1 VQSPSQGGAKGS
13 PLFERGEFDW
23 ESEIVLPS
31 WSGYRSCGGAYGAQD
46 SDVPSGG
53 RVHVCA
59 APLDDGL
66 PVGQEQL
73 AACQY
78 LLEND
83 AAVHEAI
90 VGAILEKYPE
100 FFDIFSEDAEE
111 RGIRLPEQMTAEEL
125 KQHIGIAYIHLHP
138 VEKDGVGYVGVEFG
152 CSWDDEHGL
161 GVMLHRTAVVDIGGA
176 DTSILAWIAERH
188 RDGIPLDA
196 PPAHEARQEARQE
209 AEPAAQKR
217 WWQFW
222 K

>member
-1 VQSPSQGGAKGS
+1 MQSPGQGGAMGL

-23 ESEIVLPS
+23 ESKIVLPS
-31 WSGYRSCGGAYGAQD
+31 WIGYRSCGGAYGAHD
-46 SDVPSGG
+46 SDVPSDGWV
-53 RVHVCA
+53 RVCA
-59 APLDDGL
+59 TPLDVGL

-90 VGAILEKYPE
+90 VAAILEAYPE
-100 FFDIFSEDAEE
+100 LFDTFGEDAEE
-111 RGIRLPEQMTAEEL
+111 HGIRLPEHMTREEL

-138 VEKDGVGYVGVEFG
+138 VEKEGVGYVGVELG

-161 GVMLHRTAVVDIGGA
+161 GLMLHRTEVVDIGGA
-176 DTSILAWIAERH
+176 DTSILEWIAERH
-188 RDGIPLDA
+188 RDGVPLDA
-196 PPAHEARQEARQE
+196 PPAHEARLETRQE
-209 AEPAAQKR
+209 AAPATLKR

-222 K
+222 R

>member
-1 VQSPSQGGAKGS
+1 MGP

-23 ESEIVLPS
+23 ESKIVLPS
-31 WSGYRSCGGAYGAQD
+31 WAGYRSCGGAYGAQD
-46 SDVPSGG
+46 SDIPSDG
-53 RVHVCA
+53 RVVVCA
-59 APLDDGL
+59 NPLDADL

-78 LLEND
+78 LLENE

-90 VGAILEKYPE
+90 VAAILDEYPE
-100 FFDIFSEDAEE
+100 VFDIFSEDAEE
-111 RGIRLPEQMTAEEL
+111 RGIRLPEHMTTEEL

-138 VEKDGVGYVGVEFG
+138 VEKEGVGYVGVQLG

-161 GVMLHRTAVVDIGGA
+161 GVMLHRTEVVDIGGA
-176 DTSILAWIAERH
+176 DTSILEWIAERH

-196 PPAHEARQEARQE
+196 PPAHEAGEEATQE
-209 AEPAAQKR
+209 AEPVAQKS

>member
-1 VQSPSQGGAKGS
+1 
-13 PLFERGEFDW
+13 L
-23 ESEIVLPS
+23 
-31 WSGYRSCGGAYGAQD
+31 
-46 SDVPSGG
+46 DV
-53 RVHVCA
+53 
-59 APLDDGL
+59 DL

-73 AACQY
+73 VACQY

-90 VGAILEKYPE
+90 VTAILDGYPE
-100 FFDIFSEDAEE
+100 LFDIFSEYAEE
-111 RGIRLPEQMTAEEL
+111 RGIPLPEDMTREEL

-138 VEKDGVGYVGVEFG
+138 VEKDGVGYVGVELG

-161 GVMLHRTAVVDIGGA
+161 GIMLHRTEVVDIGGA
-176 DTSILAWIAERH
+176 DTSILEWIAKRH
-188 RDGIPLDA
+188 RDGVPLDA

-209 AEPAAQKR
+209 TGPAAQKS